1 MSLLQTLIAA
11 KLSGSGG
18 GGGGGGSVTVDA
30 ALSAS
35 SENPVQ
41 NKVINAALATK
52 GTYSKPASG
61 IPKSDL
67 SNDVQTSLLP
77 VVSESDNGKF
87 LRVASGAWTAATV
100 PSAETASF

>member
-1 MSLLQTLIAA
+1 M
-11 KLSGSGG
+11 
-18 GGGGGGSVTVDA
+18 TVDA
-30 ALSAS
+30 ALSET
-35 SENPVQ
+35 SEIPVQ

-67 SNDVQTSLLP
+67 TNDVQTSLLP

-87 LRVASGAWTAATV
+87 LRVASGAWTAQAV
-100 PSAETASF
+100 PSAESNSFGGGS